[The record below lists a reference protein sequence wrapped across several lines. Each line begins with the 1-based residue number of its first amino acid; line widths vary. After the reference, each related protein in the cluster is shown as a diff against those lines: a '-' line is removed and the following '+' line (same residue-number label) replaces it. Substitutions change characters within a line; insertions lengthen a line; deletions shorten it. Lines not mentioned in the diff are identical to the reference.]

1 MSARTLLYG
10 LDGRPIAVDHGT
22 TDEQRDLVQKA
33 LLLECFGA
41 LNGIQQ
47 KFEWPT
53 LAGGMEQGAR
63 ELLDAIVE
71 MVGREAIVVRYRA
84 YGVRFSEE
92 GPPADAPAADPLPP
106 ADAHCGHCAGLYACD
121 DDGPCGEHDGPPAT
135 PGHTDASRPF
145 KAIKGGKS

>member
-22 TDEQRDLVQKA
+22 TEEQRDLVQKA

-92 GPPADAPAADPLPP
+92 GPPPEDEAPAEPAPPP
-106 ADAHCGHCAGLYACD
+106 A
-121 DDGPCGEHDGPPAT
+121 PTE